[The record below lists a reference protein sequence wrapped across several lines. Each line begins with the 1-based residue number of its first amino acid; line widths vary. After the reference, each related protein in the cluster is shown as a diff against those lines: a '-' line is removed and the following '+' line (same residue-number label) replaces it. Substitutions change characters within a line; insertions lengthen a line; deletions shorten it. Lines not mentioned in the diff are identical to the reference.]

1 MSQLAL
7 FGGKPAYTPA
17 YPLWPM
23 SSEADLKA
31 VLSADPYAQDGPIG
45 RRFARTFAD
54 FCECRY
60 CLPVANGTVSL
71 QLILGAL
78 GIGKGDEVILPPY
91 TFIATLS
98 SIVFVGATPVFA
110 DIDPK
115 TYNLDVEAARSKIT
129 PRTKA
134 IVPVAIGGHPCDFD
148 RFEALCREND
158 LALIVDAAQAVGA
171 RCGGRSIGSYGIAAS
186 FSCQNTKNLTA
197 GEGGLITTNDEDF
210 YGRLHDLSRRQGHLL
225 GEMQAALLQSQFAKL
240 PAEIERRQ
248 NSAALLDQLLADDP
262 FVSPMEKNAFV
273 DTHAYHLYLFRLDH
287 HKLASFGLTRE
298 DYLKA
303 LAAEGVPAAAGYMPL
318 YTFPSVDTE
327 EVRRLIGGRIDLTPL
342 KNTETASRLEGGWF
356 EQFLLLEEEDKIRE
370 IASAFRKVSDTILEK
385 GGLLP

>member
-1 MSQLAL
+1 MPTLTL

-17 YPLWPM
+17 YPLWPIAR
-23 SSEADLKA
+23 EKDLKA
-31 VLSADPYAQDGPIG
+31 VLSADPFLTDGPIS
-45 RRFARTFAD
+45 RRFARTFAE
-54 FCECRY
+54 FCECGF

-71 QLILGAL
+71 QLILEAL

-115 TYNLDVEAARSKIT
+115 TYNLDPEDAASKIT

-148 RFEALCREND
+148 RFESLCKD
-158 LALIVDAAQAVGA
+158 KGIALIVDAAQAVGA
-171 RCGGRSIGSYGIAAS
+171 RCGGRSIGSYGVAAS

-197 GEGGLITTNDEDF
+197 GEGGLITTNDEAF
-210 YGRLHDLSRRQGHLL
+210 FHRLHELAEQEGHLL
-225 GEMQAALLQSQFAKL
+225 GEMQAALLESQFDKL
-240 PAEIERRQ
+240 PAEIERRSR
-248 NSAALLDQLLADDP
+248 SAALLDELLEEDP
-262 FVSPMEKNAFV
+262 FVSPMEKNGFV
-273 DTHAYHLYLFRLDH
+273 DVHAYHLYLFRLDYQ
-287 HKLASFGLTRE
+287 KLADYSLTRA

-303 LAAEGVPAAAGYMPL
+303 LCAEGVPAGTGYMPL

-327 EVRRLIGGRIDLTPL
+327 DVHRLIGGTIDLTPL
-342 KNTETASRLEGGWF
+342 PHTETASRLEGGWF
-356 EQFLLLEEEDKIRE
+356 EQFILLEEEDKIRE
-370 IASAFRKVSDTILEK
+370 VAEAFRKVSSAIIEK
-385 GGLLP
+385 GGLQP